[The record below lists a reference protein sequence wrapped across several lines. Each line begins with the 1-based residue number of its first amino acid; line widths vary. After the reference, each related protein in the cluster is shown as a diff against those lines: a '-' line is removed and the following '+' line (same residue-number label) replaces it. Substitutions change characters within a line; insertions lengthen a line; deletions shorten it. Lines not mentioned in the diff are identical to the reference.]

1 MEKILEMRR
10 KRAALVEEAR
20 SILDK
25 AEGEKRSLSE
35 DEDTKY
41 KSLVTEIETTKK
53 AEDREMQLMGL
64 EGEVRENAQ
73 SLKPEPEAKKDG
85 FESLGEMMLAVRQ
98 ASIPGGKMDNRLE
111 KRTILGLNET
121 VPSEG
126 GFLVDKPL
134 ADELITRTYA
144 TGALASRCRKIT
156 IGSNANGVKINTIDE
171 TSRATGSRWGGVQAF
186 WAAEGDAVTAKKPKF
201 RQIELSLNKLMA
213 IYYATE
219 EELQDATVLTSVATQ
234 AFTEE
239 MGFLLDDAIV
249 RGSGA
254 GQPLGVLNS
263 GALLTVAKE
272 GAQAADSLVFE
283 NIGKMWRA
291 MPQRNRSN
299 SVWFMNQELEF
310 ELSNMTIDVGTG
322 GQAVFMPA
330 GGISG
335 NQFQTLYTRP
345 IIPIEQAS
353 GAGDVGDIMLLD
365 LSQYILAEKG
375 GIQTASSIHVQFLTA
390 QEVFRFIM
398 RVDGQPIWNSA
409 ITPFK
414 RTSSTFSM
422 SPYITLAAR

>member
-134 ADELITRTYA
+134 ADELITRT
-144 TGALASRCRKIT
+144 
-156 IGSNANGVKINTIDE
+156 
-171 TSRATGSRWGGVQAF
+171 
-186 WAAEGDAVTAKKPKF
+186 
-201 RQIELSLNKLMA
+201 
-213 IYYATE
+213 
-219 EELQDATVLTSVATQ
+219 
-234 AFTEE
+234 
-239 MGFLLDDAIV
+239 
-249 RGSGA
+249 
-254 GQPLGVLNS
+254 
-263 GALLTVAKE
+263 
-272 GAQAADSLVFE
+272 
-283 NIGKMWRA
+283 
-291 MPQRNRSN
+291 
-299 SVWFMNQELEF
+299 
-310 ELSNMTIDVGTG
+310 
-322 GQAVFMPA
+322 
-330 GGISG
+330 
-335 NQFQTLYTRP
+335 
-345 IIPIEQAS
+345 
-353 GAGDVGDIMLLD
+353 
-365 LSQYILAEKG
+365 
-375 GIQTASSIHVQFLTA
+375 
-390 QEVFRFIM
+390 
-398 RVDGQPIWNSA
+398 
-409 ITPFK
+409 
-414 RTSSTFSM
+414 
-422 SPYITLAAR
+422 